1 MGPSRSLTHA
11 SGHPPRVWQPPL
23 RFLSAFLVVSTICMP
38 RLAATL
44 QVSAVTPQQLETIR
58 ALAEKRLAAKVSEHG
73 LEAGALAISGSS
85 VDQASIVH
93 VRVRQ
98 SHRGLP
104 VFGGE
109 AILHY
114 RANGELFGETDDL
127 VSQIKVN
134 PQPTISAADAVARAA
149 AASGCADC
157 AKGAPPAALW
167 IMRREQTDH
176 LAYRVQLRRVDGSGR
191 ALPTVFID
199 AHDGAVLLQ
208 YDDLQ
213 TTPRN

>member
-1 MGPSRSLTHA
+1 
-11 SGHPPRVWQPPL
+11 
-23 RFLSAFLVVSTICMP
+23 VS
-38 RLAATL
+38 
-44 QVSAVTPQQLETIR
+44 SVTPQQLESIR
-58 ALAEKRLAAKVSEHG
+58 ALAEKRLAAKAAERG
-73 LEAGALAISGSS
+73 LEAGSLTISATT
-85 VDQASIVH
+85 VDQTSIAH

-98 SHRGLP
+98 SHRGIP

-127 VSQIKVN
+127 VSQISVSTK
-134 PQPTISAADAVARAA
+134 PTIGVAEAIARAADATR
-149 AASGCADC
+149 CADC
-157 AKGAPPAALW
+157 AKSAPPAALW
-167 IMRREQTDH
+167 IIRREQKDH
-176 LAYRVQLRRVDGSGR
+176 LAYRVQLPRGGAPGPARPV
-191 ALPTVFID
+191 VFVD

>member
-1 MGPSRSLTHA
+1 
-11 SGHPPRVWQPPL
+11 
-23 RFLSAFLVVSTICMP
+23 MP
-38 RLAATL
+38 GLAATL
-44 QVSAVTPQQLETIR
+44 QVSPVTPPQLETIR
-58 ALAEKRLAAKVSEHG
+58 ALAEKRLAEKAAERG
-73 LEAGALAISGSS
+73 LEAGALTISGST
-85 VDQASIVH
+85 VDQTSIVH

-98 SHRGLP
+98 SHRGIP

-127 VSQIKVN
+127 VSQISVSTK
-134 PQPTISAADAVARAA
+134 PTIGAADAVARAA
-149 AASGCADC
+149 DAARCADC
-157 AKGAPPAALW
+157 ATSAPPAALW
-167 IMRREQTDH
+167 IIRREQKDH
-176 LAYRVQLRRVDGSGR
+176 LAYRVQLPRGTGPGPARPV
-191 ALPTVFID
+191 VFVD

>member
-1 MGPSRSLTHA
+1 
-11 SGHPPRVWQPPL
+11 
-23 RFLSAFLVVSTICMP
+23 MP
-38 RLAATL
+38 TLAATL
-44 QVSAVTPQQLETIR
+44 QVSAVTPQQLDAIR
-58 ALAEKRLAAKVSEHG
+58 ALAEKRLAEKASERG
-73 LEAGALAISGSS
+73 LEPGALTVSGTS
-85 VDQASIVH
+85 VDQTSIVH

-98 SHRGLP
+98 SYRGIP

-114 RANGELFGETDDL
+114 RADGELFGETDAL

-134 PQPTISAADAVARAA
+134 TKPAINAADAVARAA
-149 AASGCADC
+149 TTVGCADC

-167 IMRREQTDH
+167 IIRREQKDH
-176 LAYRVQLRRVDGSGR
+176 LAYRVQLPR
-191 ALPTVFID
+191 AAGPGPARPVVFVD

-213 TTPRN
+213 TMPRN

>member
-1 MGPSRSLTHA
+1 
-11 SGHPPRVWQPPL
+11 
-23 RFLSAFLVVSTICMP
+23 MP
-38 RLAATL
+38 VLAATR
-44 QVSAVTPQQLETIR
+44 QVSTVTPPQLEAIR

-73 LEAGALAISGSS
+73 LEAGALTITESTA
-85 VDQASIVH
+85 DRTSIVH

-114 RANGELFGETDDL
+114 RAGGELFGETDNL
-127 VSQIKVN
+127 VSQIKVDTK
-134 PQPTISAADAVARAA
+134 PTISTADAIARAA
-149 AASGCADC
+149 SAARCADC
-157 AKGAPPAALW
+157 AKTVTPPALW
-167 IMRREQTDH
+167 IIRRDQKDH
-176 LAYRVQLRRVDGSGR
+176 LAYRVQLPR
-191 ALPTVFID
+191 AAGPGPARPIVFVD

-213 TTPRN
+213 TTPQK